1 MSSSSPVPYAGFS
14 PAAGESTKSRQ
25 HRAISPYVT
34 GADGPLAGLP
44 ALPEASRALENTA
57 LHLLIMNTEHDVPGR
72 KPTDR
77 LAAVDGRATRTRQAV
92 GLRAIRT
99 GETDA
104 SRTLEGKRTVTMTVP
119 LPTATTRWRCTL
131 CGNLTRFDVTRSSKV
146 VEYVHLD
153 LAGEPKV
160 EEREVLSE
168 TIESVRCRW
177 CNAVDQVELVDRP
190 GAGS

>member
-1 MSSSSPVPYAGFS
+1 MTDRVRGASPTMEA
-14 PAAGESTKSRQ
+14 ENEKSR
-25 HRAISPYVT
+25 
-34 GADGPLAGLP
+34 G
-44 ALPEASRALENTA
+44 
-57 LHLLIMNTEHDVPGR
+57 
-72 KPTDR
+72 
-77 LAAVDGRATRTRQAV
+77 
-92 GLRAIRT
+92 
-99 GETDA
+99 
-104 SRTLEGKRTVTMTVP
+104 TMTVP